1 MPAVAKLAVLSW
13 RNTREGV
20 KKNSARIGAVWIG
33 GIPTPRKSIKKHIT
47 PSFARSAERS
57 LRVMETTVVNTAA
70 ERVTLSPAEQNP
82 YDPTSLMLYHTSVG
96 LVEKLVK
103 QGLLTPSDYKKAI
116 DVLNK
121 KYGLS
126 SCSIFAEIA

>member
-1 MPAVAKLAVLSW
+1 
-13 RNTREGV
+13 
-20 KKNSARIGAVWIG
+20 
-33 GIPTPRKSIKKHIT
+33 
-47 PSFARSAERS
+47 
-57 LRVMETTVVNTAA
+57 METTVVNTAA

-82 YDPTSLMLYHTSVG
+82 YDPTSLILYHTSVA

-103 QGLLTPSDYKKAI
+103 QGLLTPSDYRKAI

-121 KYGLS
+121 KYGLN

>member
-1 MPAVAKLAVLSW
+1 
-13 RNTREGV
+13 
-20 KKNSARIGAVWIG
+20 
-33 GIPTPRKSIKKHIT
+33 
-47 PSFARSAERS
+47 
-57 LRVMETTVVNTAA
+57 MEITVVNTAVA
-70 ERVTLSPAEQNP
+70 RVTLSPAEQNP
-82 YDPTSLMLYHTSVG
+82 YDPTNLMLYHTSVG
-96 LVEKLVK
+96 LIEKLVK

>member
-1 MPAVAKLAVLSW
+1 
-13 RNTREGV
+13 
-20 KKNSARIGAVWIG
+20 
-33 GIPTPRKSIKKHIT
+33 
-47 PSFARSAERS
+47 
-57 LRVMETTVVNTAA
+57 METTAVNTAVA
-70 ERVTLSPAEQNP
+70 TVTLMPEEQNP
-82 YDPTSLMLYHTSVG
+82 YDPTRLMLYHTSAG

>member
-1 MPAVAKLAVLSW
+1 
-13 RNTREGV
+13 
-20 KKNSARIGAVWIG
+20 
-33 GIPTPRKSIKKHIT
+33 
-47 PSFARSAERS
+47 
-57 LRVMETTVVNTAA
+57 METTAVNTAVA
-70 ERVTLSPAEQNP
+70 TVTLMPEEQNP
-82 YDPTSLMLYHTSVG
+82 YDPTHLMLYHISVA

-103 QGLLTPSDYKKAI
+103 NGLLTPSDYKKAI

>member
-1 MPAVAKLAVLSW
+1 
-13 RNTREGV
+13 
-20 KKNSARIGAVWIG
+20 
-33 GIPTPRKSIKKHIT
+33 
-47 PSFARSAERS
+47 
-57 LRVMETTVVNTAA
+57 METTIVNTAA
-70 ERVTLSPAEQNP
+70 ERVTLSPAKQNP
-82 YDPTSLMLYHTSVG
+82 YDPTNLILYHTSVA

-103 QGLLTPSDYKKAI
+103 NGLLTPSDYRKAI

>member
-1 MPAVAKLAVLSW
+1 
-13 RNTREGV
+13 
-20 KKNSARIGAVWIG
+20 
-33 GIPTPRKSIKKHIT
+33 
-47 PSFARSAERS
+47 
-57 LRVMETTVVNTAA
+57 METTVVNTAA
-70 ERVTLSPAEQNP
+70 ERVTLMPADQNP
-82 YDPTSLMLYHTSVG
+82 YDPTSLMLYHTSAG

-121 KYGLS
+121 KYGLN

>member
-1 MPAVAKLAVLSW
+1 
-13 RNTREGV
+13 
-20 KKNSARIGAVWIG
+20 
-33 GIPTPRKSIKKHIT
+33 
-47 PSFARSAERS
+47 
-57 LRVMETTVVNTAA
+57 METTVVNTAA
-70 ERVTLSPAEQNP
+70 ERVTLSPVVRDP
-82 YDPTSLMLYHTSVG
+82 YDPTQLILYHTSVG

>member
-1 MPAVAKLAVLSW
+1 
-13 RNTREGV
+13 
-20 KKNSARIGAVWIG
+20 
-33 GIPTPRKSIKKHIT
+33 
-47 PSFARSAERS
+47 
-57 LRVMETTVVNTAA
+57 METTVANTVA

-82 YDPTSLMLYHTSVG
+82 YDPTNLMLYHTSVG

-103 QGLLTPSDYKKAI
+103 NGLLTPSDYKKAI

-121 KYGLS
+121 KYGLN

>member
-1 MPAVAKLAVLSW
+1 
-13 RNTREGV
+13 
-20 KKNSARIGAVWIG
+20 
-33 GIPTPRKSIKKHIT
+33 
-47 PSFARSAERS
+47 
-57 LRVMETTVVNTAA
+57 METTVVNTAVA
-70 ERVTLSPAEQNP
+70 TVTLMPEEQNP
-82 YDPTSLMLYHTSVG
+82 YDPTRLMLYHTSAG

>member
-1 MPAVAKLAVLSW
+1 
-13 RNTREGV
+13 
-20 KKNSARIGAVWIG
+20 
-33 GIPTPRKSIKKHIT
+33 
-47 PSFARSAERS
+47 
-57 LRVMETTVVNTAA
+57 METTVVNTAVA
-70 ERVTLSPAEQNP
+70 RVTLSPAEQNP
-82 YDPTSLMLYHTSVG
+82 YDPTNLMLYHTSVG

-103 QGLLTPSDYKKAI
+103 NGLITPSDYKKAI